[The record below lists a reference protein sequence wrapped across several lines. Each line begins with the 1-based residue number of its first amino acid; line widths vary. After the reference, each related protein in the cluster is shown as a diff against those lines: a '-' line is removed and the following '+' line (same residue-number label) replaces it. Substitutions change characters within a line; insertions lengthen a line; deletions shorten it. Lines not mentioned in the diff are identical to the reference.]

1 MLVVGRLTLRKD
13 GWFSFN
19 SGALLGVL
27 TTNAV
32 AVPPKPLAAPAAHR
46 AMASESQQL
55 ELVLL
60 LNILSSV
67 RGVVRAELLD
77 AATGQPLVGHSLN
90 ESVALAGHNALQV
103 PLRWSTPH
111 SRVDSSLI
119 PPNGAEGGSMVKIR
133 LESTYTKIFSFELA
147 WRPAPPPP
155 PPPPVVGRAPAFGVD
170 IFDPKHGAYNHS
182 YPKVPWA
189 NKTQGALSCQSQ
201 CDADPVCAAWTY
213 VETSRPGSPERCC
226 FSASVGCPHAS
237 HGVDSGAKVAGPCT
251 PGAL

>member
-32 AVPPKPLAAPAAHR
+32 AVPPKPLAAPA

-133 LESTYTKIFSFELA
+133 LE
-147 WRPAPPPP
+147 
-155 PPPPVVGRAPAFGVD
+155 
-170 IFDPKHGAYNHS
+170 
-182 YPKVPWA
+182 
-189 NKTQGALSCQSQ
+189 
-201 CDADPVCAAWTY
+201 
-213 VETSRPGSPERCC
+213 
-226 FSASVGCPHAS
+226 
-237 HGVDSGAKVAGPCT
+237 
-251 PGAL
+251 